1 MQTEPSTADG
11 RIQEKSV
18 CTITHRQIIEGLCPW
33 CDRYISN
40 GQAGDAPNGAS
51 EIRWNWTAIEQ
62 SLRDDDPDDR
72 MHTVWNLS
80 NHTNYVEKLLPLFA
94 KALMDSD
101 PRIRSMAEDSCRRIG
116 RSLSPEELL
125 RIEHQEVP
133 RDREL
138 AARIMLLG
146 KYFLSTE
153 TAARATRAAHIH
165 WIIRF
170 HPNSTT
176 AGSPDAYLDKSR
188 EADSYESA
196 KQLWLQQ
203 CAASKPDATV
213 LGNAARFFLL
223 NEPEIAERLFREAQK
238 LEPNNPRWQELLAQL
253 YSLSARHGSEE
264 KRNRRA
270 RQAFIELEIAE
281 QIRSSHSGAQP
292 QAESRAIEILSRL
305 HTLPARAKAAF
316 AAGELTIARKL
327 AQECLALA
335 TSAELPEYFH
345 NDGNAIH
352 YSHLV
357 LGRVAL
363 REGDLE
369 LAKAHLIESGHTTG
383 SPNLASFGPN
393 MSLAKEM
400 LEKGGREVVLEY
412 LELCGRFW
420 RMGSEMLAEWATEIV
435 QGKVPDFGAN
445 LNY

>member
-1 MQTEPSTADG
+1 M
-11 RIQEKSV
+11 QEKSV
-18 CTITHRQIIEGLCPW
+18 CTITHRQIIEGHCPW

-40 GQAGDAPNGAS
+40 GQVGDSPNGAS
-51 EIRWNWTAIEQ
+51 EIRWDWTAIEQ
-62 SLRDDDPDDR
+62 SLRDDDSDDR

-80 NHTNYVEKLLPLFA
+80 NHTNDVEKLLPLFA
-94 KALMDSD
+94 IALMDSD
-101 PRIRSMAEDSCRRIG
+101 PKVRSMAEDSCRRIG

-146 KYFLSTE
+146 KHFLSTE
-153 TAARATRAAHIH
+153 TAARATRAGHVH

-176 AGSPDAYLDKSR
+176 AGSPDAYLDRSR
-188 EADSYESA
+188 EAGAYESA

-203 CAASKPDATV
+203 CAASKSDATV

-223 NEPEIAERLFREAQK
+223 NEPEVAERLFREAQK

-316 AAGELTIARKL
+316 AAGELAIAREL

-335 TSAELPEYFH
+335 TSAELPKYFH

-363 REGDLE
+363 REGDVE
-369 LAKAHLIESGHTTG
+369 QAETRLIESGRTKG
-383 SPNLASFGPN
+383 SPNLVSFGPN
-393 MSLAKEM
+393 MSLAKE
-400 LEKGGREVVLEY
+400 LLDTGEWEVVLEY
-412 LELCGRFW
+412 LELCGKFW
-420 RMGSEMLAEWATEIV
+420 EGGSETLPVWKEQVKRNEI
-435 QGKVPDFGAN
+435 PEFGAN